1 LGSTQLDPY
10 DRLVADYE
18 FWAETCVQIRD
29 KLGRVRPFTLNRAQR
44 RVGQIERQ
52 QLKERGR
59 ARIFVLK
66 ARQGGISTDQQI
78 RNLHQIW
85 SQPNFDVMTFAHT
98 DADTQ
103 KFFAITTRAID
114 HFPPEFLPP
123 LGDKA
128 TREVSFPEMD
138 AIFYTGTAGAKRS
151 GRSLT
156 LKRFHGSEFALW
168 DKPRATL
175 NRVTPAV
182 VPQGSVITLET
193 TASGYDSEAHNF
205 WREAQQGA
213 NDYAPVFIPWWEC
226 DVDNYRLPLMEPDEL
241 GALEPDEADLVA
253 RFGLDLEQIKWRRSE
268 RRNMG
273 PEFATEYAEDEETCW
288 AAPGGMFYDVE
299 LLKYLQA
306 RVPTPI
312 ATEWGGALEVYGE
325 PIPGERAVG
334 GCDTAEGYT
343 VGEPSKKD
351 RSAFTI
357 RAFPSRRLLVKFE
370 DRSVQPE
377 DLAGFLNT
385 WGRKYGGV
393 YWAIEK
399 NAHGITT
406 LRQLRDHYRYP
417 VQGIYHRRQQDAVS
431 KESASDL
438 IGWHT
443 NEQTKALLLDYGRA
457 LLLAARDGMATVPS
471 ASALRDAFAVRRDDK
486 GKVSLNGKD
495 VLVSEMLCEVAHQSV
510 PPPQKW
516 WLGPMAPPERTPLT
530 KWVGGKA

>member
-1 LGSTQLDPY
+1 LVLTQLDPY

-29 KLGRVRPFTLNRAQR
+29 KLGSIRPFRLNRAQR
-44 RVGQIERQ
+44 RVGEIERQ
-52 QLKERGR
+52 QRKERGR

-103 KFFAITTRAID
+103 KFFAITTRAIE
-114 HFPPEFLPP
+114 HFPDTLLPA
-123 LGDKA
+123 LGDKE

-168 DKPRATL
+168 DKPRSTL

-182 VPQGSVITLET
+182 VPVGSVITLET

-205 WREAQQGA
+205 WREAREGA

-241 GALEPDEADLVA
+241 GALEPDEADLVT
-253 RFGLDLEQIKWRRSE
+253 RYGLDLEQIKWRRGE
-268 RRNMG
+268 KRNMG

-288 AAPGGMFYDVE
+288 AAPGGMFYDVD
-299 LLKYLQA
+299 LLKALQA

-312 ATEWGGALEVYGE
+312 STEWGGALEVYAE
-325 PIPGERAVG
+325 PIPGMRAVG
-334 GCDTAEGYT
+334 GCDTAEGFT
-343 VGEPSKKD
+343 VGEAEKKD
-351 RSAFTI
+351 RSAWTI
-357 RAFPSRRLLVKFE
+357 REYPTRRLL
-370 DRSVQPE
+370 
-377 DLAGFLNT
+377 A
-385 WGRKYGGV
+385 
-393 YWAIEK
+393 
-399 NAHGITT
+399 
-406 LRQLRDHYRYP
+406 
-417 VQGIYHRRQQDAVS
+417 
-431 KESASDL
+431 
-438 IGWHT
+438 
-443 NEQTKALLLDYGRA
+443 
-457 LLLAARDGMATVPS
+457 
-471 ASALRDAFAVRRDDK
+471 
-486 GKVSLNGKD
+486 
-495 VLVSEMLCEVAHQSV
+495 
-510 PPPQKW
+510 
-516 WLGPMAPPERTPLT
+516 
-530 KWVGGKA
+530 